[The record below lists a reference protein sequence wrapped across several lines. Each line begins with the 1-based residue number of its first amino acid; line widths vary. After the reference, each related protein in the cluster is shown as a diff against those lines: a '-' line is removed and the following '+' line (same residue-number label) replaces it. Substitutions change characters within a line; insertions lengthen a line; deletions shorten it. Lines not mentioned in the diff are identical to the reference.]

1 MQGKMEIYLALN
13 EIQDGKNIDNED
25 NYVLYRKNKVGNFF
39 EEGLVDNVLYPLK
52 KFFEKKRYL
61 RTE

>member
-52 KFFEKKRYL
+52 KIF
-61 RTE
+61 

>member
-1 MQGKMEIYLALN
+1 MEIYLALN
-13 EIQDGKNIDNED
+13 EIQDGENIDNED

-52 KFFEKKRYL
+52 KIF
-61 RTE
+61 

>member
-13 EIQDGKNIDNED
+13 EIQDGENIDNED
-25 NYVLYRKNKVGNFF
+25 NYVLYRKNKVGNYF
-39 EEGLVDNVLYPLK
+39 EEGLVDDVLYPLK